1 MWTVTA
7 LASEARP
14 AKGVIWRVVED
25 QYRASTRKL
34 VDTLEEHDLLE
45 ALLDQDKPPY
55 PVEAEG
61 LHYLLKTPFRY
72 HPPPPFGSRFR
83 RPAAGNGI
91 FYGSED
97 IRTALAELAYWRLK
111 FFRDA
116 PAAVLPRQEERLT
129 VFSTRYA
136 TERQLDLTRAP
147 LNKDRQRWINPED
160 YSDTQALAD
169 RAREAE
175 IEVIRYQSVRDTQ
188 QGANVALLTPTVFVG
203 KKPVTQQTWFL
214 YLAAAEINFTRAHAK
229 ALDDRWVFPV
239 TQFEAPTA

>member
-83 RPAAGNGI
+83 RPAAGNGY
-91 FYGSED
+91 FTDPKTSAPPWPNSPTGASNSFATRPPRCYPPG
-97 IRTALAELAYWRLK
+97 RTAHRVLHALRH
-111 FFRDA
+111 RA
-116 PAAVLPRQEERLT
+116 PI
-129 VFSTRYA
+129 
-136 TERQLDLTRAP
+136 DLTRAP
-147 LNKDRQRWINPED
+147 LNKDRRRWINPED

-169 RAREAE
+169 RARG
-175 IEVIRYQSVRDTQ
+175 RDRRDPLPV
-188 QGANVALLTPTVFVG
+188 GARHPAG
-203 KKPVTQQTWFL
+203 RQRR
-214 YLAAAEINFTRAHAK
+214 LAHTHGLR
-229 ALDDRWVFPV
+229 R
-239 TQFEAPTA
+239 